1 MIKYFRFLNDTFG
14 ECARPRVAWQI
25 DPFGHSSEVAAEFAE
40 MGFDGLVLG
49 RIDHGDIANR
59 RSHKTMEMV
68 WRPDINKGKHDL
80 LYCYNNINKSFFI
93 FFNGVRC
100 INRVRTYGVPNLFIR
115 RTSCRSIFCWQFI
128 TDKTNYI
135 IIMLMLWIIW
145 KKYNKFT
152 VELRIYFSYL
162 F

>member
-1 MIKYFRFLNDTFG
+1 MNDTFG

-59 RSHKTMEMV
+59 RSQKTMEMV

-80 LYCYNNINKSFFI
+80 HERNNNVNKPFYI
-93 FFNGVRC
+93 F
-100 INRVRTYGVPNLFIR
+100 
-115 RTSCRSIFCWQFI
+115 
-128 TDKTNYI
+128 
-135 IIMLMLWIIW
+135 
-145 KKYNKFT
+145 
-152 VELRIYFSYL
+152 
-162 F
+162 